1 MTTSLTSSLEEK
13 SILNKIADF
22 FVDRWVFLSTIVLY
36 ILINN
41 LLKGVLGRS
50 MPFHSAMI
58 ALIYWIFIGYY
69 WKNREIRSLFGSR
82 MFIFVSRRLIAMI
95 PIFLGVAILTFTL
108 MNFIGNPIDLLFLR
122 NKYDNTAAKNAA
134 IIKFG
139 LDKPPVERFFVWIR
153 NFMMGDLGDSFKR
166 GYSVNIII
174 DELAWETVKLQFVS
188 FFFALIIA
196 IPLGVLA
203 ARNHGTEIDSLVS
216 SIALLGLSM
225 PIFVTGITLI
235 MIFGGTGLNWFP
247 AARAHTPDV
256 NLPDDDYMGLIT
268 SGTPFL
274 ALRNWSIRMW
284 DSIEHMVLPT
294 ITLTFAFM
302 ATYTRLVR
310 TSMLEVLRQDYIT
323 AARANGIPERTV
335 IWKHA
340 FRNCL
345 IPVVTFIGLFVAF
358 SLAGAPI
365 TETVFSW
372 PGLGKYYVKAALVD
386 LDYPVIMG
394 ITLLLTVLTLFAN
407 LITDISYV
415 FLDPRLELD

>member
-1 MTTSLTSSLEEK
+1 MTTSLTSSLEEE
-13 SILNKIADF
+13 SILNKTTNFLKDK
-22 FVDRWVFLSTIVLY
+22 WVFLTSILLY
-36 ILINN
+36 FVTNAILTE
-41 LLKGVLGRS
+41 LVGRS
-50 MPFHSAMI
+50 MPFHSVI
-58 ALIYWIFIGYY
+58 ITLIYWLFVGYY
-69 WKNREIRSLFGSR
+69 WKNREIKSLFSSR
-82 MFIFVSRRLIAMI
+82 MFIYVSRRLIAII

-108 MNFIGNPIDLLFLR
+108 MNFIGNPIDLLVAR
-122 NKYDNTAAKNAA
+122 SRYENQAAKDAA

-139 LDKPPVERFFVWIR
+139 LDKPPVERFLVWIT
-153 NFMMGDLGDSFKR
+153 NFMLGDLGDSFKR

-174 DELAWETVKLQFVS
+174 SDLAGETIKLQFVS

-196 IPLGVLA
+196 IPLGVIA
-203 ARNHGTEIDSLVS
+203 ARNHGSGIDSFVS

-235 MIFGGTGLNWFP
+235 IIFGGSGLNWFP
-247 AARAHTPDV
+247 TAKAHSSDV
-256 NLPDDDYMGLIT
+256 LLPNDDYWSLIS
-268 SGTPFL
+268 SGAVGL
-274 ALRNWSIRMW
+274 ALKNWLIRTW
-284 DSIEHMVLPT
+284 DSVEHMILPT

-323 AARANGIPERTV
+323 AARANGIPEKTV

-345 IPVVTFIGLFVAF
+345 IPVVTYIGLFIAF

-372 PGLGKYYVKAALVD
+372 PGLGKYYVKAALSD

-394 ITLLLTVLTLFAN
+394 ITLLLTVLTLLAN